1 MYLQKIQKVLN
12 VFIILTTV
20 YMVCAFVAAGF
31 LLVSGIIGL
40 ADAETLIF
48 KMGDINVYLPTVIS
62 DELTSGAACIAES
75 IAYIF
80 LAILAALIVRFLK
93 KEKADGTPITEKC
106 ADRLKSLGITA
117 IVCTGVSS
125 IVQAAVLSAAKIDST
140 VTVTELDEILLG
152 ISFIIFSMII
162 RYAAQNMKQ
171 TENTLS
177 AEKSE

>member
-12 VFIILTTV
+12 VFRILTTI

-31 LLVSGIIGL
+31 LLVFGIIGL
-40 ADAETLIF
+40 ADAETLLF
-48 KMGDINVYLPTVIS
+48 KMGDIKVYLPTVIS

-80 LAILAALIVRFLK
+80 LGILAALIVRFLK

-106 ADRLKSLGITA
+106 ADRLKSLGIA
-117 IVCTGVSS
+117 ALVCTGASS
-125 IVQAAVLSAAKIDST
+125 IVQSAVLSAAKIDST

-162 RYAAQNMKQ
+162 RYAAQSMKQ
-171 TENTLS
+171 TENTLFN
-177 AEKSE
+177 EKSE